1 MRPLRRMF
9 LLWLLLPLRL
19 LWLLLPLWWLLL
31 LVLLLLCR
39 YRPLLRLSRLRR
51 LLVFVPPHAAHGQGC
66 SWKCGVMRGLRSRFK
81 A

>member
-31 LVLLLLCR
+31 LLLLLCR
-39 YRPLLRLSRLRR
+39 YRP
-51 LLVFVPPHAAHGQGC
+51 LVFVPPHAAHGQGC